1 MAIFRQ
7 RKILFLILSILIVA
21 TVSYFK
27 SNPKLEVRSPSSI
40 HVTKYT
46 QEAGYVEDTVAKFQ
60 NAEKLDFSDT
70 FGGITSH
77 HVPAA
82 FPLLAE
88 FYARLKN
95 TKNIDTFVVLGPD
108 HWEKGRADVSISEA
122 DFVTPFGKLSPDA
135 NLIKKLEESRF
146 VVHDE
151 APFEDHSIHS
161 QLLFIAKLF
170 PDAKIVPIVFRSST
184 ANEYAEKL
192 GDLIASL
199 SGPNTFMVGSV
210 DFSHYLNE
218 EQARPLDAHSATILA
233 GIDPRLAGLT
243 RADSPA
249 ALTALVAAVKK
260 MGATASIPIG
270 DGSFNS
276 ADFSNVNDFTTGY
289 VVQFFGTKKEKQ
301 SSSARDGTMLFV
313 GDIMLSRSVGAYM
326 QKMGDYTLP
335 FLNIADFLKGADL
348 TFANLE
354 NPVSSRGINVGSKYS
369 FRADPKTIEGLKY
382 AGFDVVSIA
391 NNHMWD
397 YGREAFLDT
406 MTHLTEAGI
415 SFVGG
420 GHNFEEA
427 HKPVIKDVNGI
438 KVAFLAY
445 TEFLQSV
452 AAGENLAG
460 ITNFNIEQIKRDVAV
475 ANQQGDL
482 VVVSFHWGDEYQT
495 KHNQKQEQFA
505 KAAIDAGAGLIIGHH
520 PHVVQEV
527 ERYKDGWIA
536 YSLGNFV
543 FDQNFSKETT
553 RGLALKAVINNGK
566 ISEIQEI
573 PVKISNQYQPELS
586 R

>member
-1 MAIFRQ
+1 MPSLRNK
-7 RKILFLILSILIVA
+7 KILFLALAVLIA
-21 TVSYFK
+21 GAAFYFK
-27 SNPKLEVRSPSSI
+27 NDSNLEVRNPNLI

-60 NAEKLDFSDT
+60 NAEKLEFSDT

-77 HVPAA
+77 HVPTA

-88 FYARLKN
+88 FYSRLKN
-95 TKNIDTFVVLGPD
+95 TKNIDTFIILGPD
-108 HWEKGRADVSISEA
+108 HWEKGRADVSISKA
-122 DFVTPFGKLSPDA
+122 DFVTPFGKLSPDVDMI
-135 NLIKKLEESRF
+135 NKLEESRF

-151 APFEDHSIHS
+151 SPFEDHSIHS

-199 SGPNTFMVGSV
+199 SGPNTFVVGSV

-218 EQARPLDAHSATILA
+218 EQARPLDARSATILA

-249 ALTALVAAVKK
+249 SLTALVAAVKK

-276 ADFSNVNDFTTGY
+276 ADFSNVDDFTTGY
-289 VVQFFGTKKEKQ
+289 VVQFFGNKKEKQ
-301 SSSARDGTMLFV
+301 SYNTRDGTMLFV
-313 GDIMLSRSVGAYM
+313 GDIMLSRSVGALIE
-326 QKMGDYTLP
+326 KKGDYNLP
-335 FLNIADFLKGADL
+335 FINIADFLKSADL

-354 NPVSSRGINVGSKYS
+354 NPVSSRGVNVGSKYS
-369 FRADPKTIEGLKY
+369 FRADPRTIEGLKY
-382 AGFDVVSIA
+382 AGFNIVSIA

-406 MTHLTEAGI
+406 MTHLREAGI
-415 SFVGG
+415 DFVGG
-420 GHNFEEA
+420 GNNSKEA
-427 HKPVIKDVNGI
+427 HQPVIKDVKGT

-452 AAGENLAG
+452 IAGKNSAG
-460 ITNFNIEQIKRDVAV
+460 ITRWDMEQMKKDIIA
-475 ANQQGDL
+475 AQNESDL

-495 KHNQKQEQFA
+495 KHNLKQEQFA
-505 KAAIDAGAGLIIGHH
+505 KAAIDAGADLIIGHH

-527 ERYKDGWIA
+527 EQYKEGWIA

-543 FDQNFSKETT
+543 FDQNFSKETMS
-553 RGLALKAVINNGK
+553 GLALLVNVRDSK
-566 ISEIQEI
+566 ISDIEK
-573 PVKISNQYQPELS
+573 VKISISKDYQPKIDN
-586 R
+586 

>member
-1 MAIFRQ
+1 MLFRS
-7 RKILFLILSILIVA
+7 KKPLFLVLTVLIVGA
-21 TVSYFK
+21 AFYFK
-27 SNPKLEVRSPSSI
+27 SNPNLEVRSPSLI

-77 HVPAA
+77 HVPTA

-88 FYARLKN
+88 FYSRLKN
-95 TKNIDTFVVLGPD
+95 TKNIDTFVILGPD

-122 DFVTPFGKLSPDA
+122 DFVTPFGKLSPDMDRI
-135 NLIKKLEESRF
+135 NKIEESRF

-151 APFEDHSIHS
+151 TPFEDHSIHS

-170 PDAKIVPIVFRSST
+170 PNAKIVPIVFRSST

-199 SGPNTFMVGSV
+199 SGPNTFVVASV

-218 EQARPLDAHSATILA
+218 EQARPLDARSATILA

-249 ALTALVAAVKK
+249 SLTALVAAVKK

-289 VVQFFGTKKEKQ
+289 VIQFFGTKKEKQ
-301 SSSARDGTMLFV
+301 SSSTRDGTMLFV
-313 GDIMLSRSVGAYM
+313 GDVMLSRSVGAYM
-326 QKMGDYTLP
+326 QQKGDYNLP
-335 FLNIADFLKGADL
+335 FLNIADFLKSADL

-354 NPVSSRGINVGSKYS
+354 NPISSRGVNIGSKYS

-382 AGFDVVSIA
+382 AGFDIVSIA

-406 MTHLTEAGI
+406 MTHLAEAGI
-415 SFVGG
+415 DFVGG
-420 GHNFEEA
+420 GHNAEEA
-427 HKPVIKDVNGI
+427 HRPVVKDVKGT

-452 AAGENLAG
+452 VAGTNSAG
-460 ITNFNIEQIKRDVAV
+460 ISNWNIEQIKKDITTAK
-475 ANQQGDL
+475 QQGDL
-482 VVVSFHWGDEYQT
+482 VVASFHWGDEYQT

-505 KAAIDAGAGLIIGHH
+505 KAAIDAGASLVIGHH

-527 ERYKDGWIA
+527 EQYKSGWIA

-543 FDQNFSKETT
+543 FDQNFSKETN
-553 RGLALKAVINNGK
+553 RGLILEAVIANGK
-566 ISEIQEI
+566 IES
-573 PVKISNQYQPELS
+573 VNKKDVTISNKYQPSLS
-586 R
+586 K